1 MARTQSSDAE
11 NHPDEIFA
19 SPEISPALTRRDSS
33 WATPLSSL
41 VIKDEENMGSTIDEN
56 NEKLEHV
63 LSKRVSKRD
72 LDKFEHIYPQLK
84 HQPAYKFFRDKV
96 QVIVSKPPEAPIA
109 DYLEKE
115 TSNSFHDCLAQFR
128 NAVRSDLEPPLIRIC
143 SVHNARNVLVLS
155 NFKSHRKE
163 PFSDYKIAEDEA
175 EADFF
180 LGSTEYTTFQ
190 CICHVVFDLIKD
202 TETFAQDI
210 NQRINSTVV
219 MSTPVF

>member
-128 NAVRSDLEPPLIRIC
+128 NAVRSDLEPPLIRIWYVPRGERC
-143 SVHNARNVLVLS
+143 AGMIESYTPR
-155 NFKSHRKE
+155 KS
-163 PFSDYKIAEDEA
+163 
-175 EADFF
+175 
-180 LGSTEYTTFQ
+180 L
-190 CICHVVFDLIKD
+190 LI
-202 TETFAQDI
+202 
-210 NQRINSTVV
+210 
-219 MSTPVF
+219 PL